1 MARVWGVQDA
11 DEKLSG
17 WTSED
22 ETDVAP
28 TDETAVLESAIR
40 AFDPPGAEGRIQ
52 SGGHFNST
60 TGYTAPAGTEYFVP
74 PANIVAVAAAAMLDT
89 FEDAVEFILANRQ
102 VWTATHVQYAID
114 GIHWQAVN
122 AARAALN
129 TTRTALNRQPCKFC
143 EESAS
148 WPTLVNGDV
157 RQYVDAIAVQ
167 NKQPDIA
174 FSWVTDESD
183 PPARVDTENSYD
195 GFETP
200 VNAEDAPG
208 SAKLIDRSWIDDI
221 TV

>member
-22 ETDVAP
+22 ENDVAP
-28 TDETAVLESAIR
+28 TGETAVLESVIR
-40 AFDPPGAEGRIQ
+40 GFDPPGAEGRIQ
-52 SGGHFNST
+52 SGGHFNAT
-60 TGYTAPAGTEYFVP
+60 TGYTAPVGDDYFVP
-74 PANIVAVAAAAMLDT
+74 PANAVAVAATAMLDT
-89 FEDAVEFILANRQ
+89 FEDAVEFILANRL

-129 TTRTALNRQPCKFC
+129 TTRTAVNRQKFC
-143 EESAS
+143 EEAAS
-148 WPTLVNGDV
+148 WPTGVNGDV
-157 RQYVDAIAVQ
+157 RQYVDAIAHE
-167 NKQPDIA
+167 NKQPTAA
-174 FSWVTDESD
+174 FSWVEHDSD
-183 PPARVDTENSYD
+183 PPARRVTEMAFD

-200 VNAEDAPG
+200 TNAEDAPG

>member
-22 ETDVAP
+22 ETDAAP
-28 TDETAVLESAIR
+28 TGETAVLESAIR

-52 SGGHFNST
+52 SGGFFNAT

-89 FEDAVEFILANRQ
+89 FDDAVEYILANRQ
-102 VWTATHVQYAID
+102 AWPEVHVLRAID
-114 GIHWQAVN
+114 GIHFQAIA

-129 TTRTALNRQPCKFC
+129 TTRTALNRQKFC

-148 WPTLVNGDV
+148 WPTGVNGDV
-157 RQYVDAIAVQ
+157 RQYVDAIVAAD
-167 NKQPDIA
+167 KQPSSV
-174 FSWVTDESD
+174 FSWVADDSD
-183 PPARVDTENSYD
+183 PPSRVTTSTAFD
-195 GFETP
+195 GFEAPTT
-200 VNAEDAPG
+200 NLADAPT
-208 SAKLIDRSWIDDI
+208 SAELIDRSWIDAI